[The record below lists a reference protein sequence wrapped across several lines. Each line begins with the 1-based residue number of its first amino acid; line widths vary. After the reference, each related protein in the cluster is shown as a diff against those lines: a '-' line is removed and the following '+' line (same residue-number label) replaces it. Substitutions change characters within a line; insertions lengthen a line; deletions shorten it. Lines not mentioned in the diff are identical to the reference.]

1 MKVSMVE
8 VVENYWTGYIIL
20 ENHFQVNNA
29 SQIGLSYE
37 QKLRD
42 GIKMTLSTNLDGTK
56 LNEPGH
62 KLGLAIEMEA

>member
-1 MKVSMVE
+1 M
-8 VVENYWTGYIIL
+8 Y
-20 ENHFQVNNA
+20 FPQVNNA

-42 GIKMTLSTNLDGTK
+42 GKLVGSRKGKILLQSLSGIKMTLSTNLDGTK

-62 KLGLAIEMEA
+62 KLGLALEMEA

>member
-42 GIKMTLSTNLDGTK
+42 GELRRK
-56 LNEPGH
+56 LLENNVMSNKQIFKPSS
-62 KLGLAIEMEA
+62 A

>member
-1 MKVSMVE
+1 M
-8 VVENYWTGYIIL
+8 Y
-20 ENHFQVNNA
+20 FPQVNNA

-42 GIKMTLSTNLDGTK
+42 GKSLRSRKGKTLLQSLSGIKMTLSTNLDGTK

-62 KLGLAIEMEA
+62 KLGLALEMEA

>member
-1 MKVSMVE
+1 MVE
-8 VVENYWTGYIIL
+8 LVENYWTGYIIL

-42 GIKMTLSTNLDGTK
+42 GKSSPEDANKRLHICKYSC
-56 LNEPGH
+56 
-62 KLGLAIEMEA
+62 